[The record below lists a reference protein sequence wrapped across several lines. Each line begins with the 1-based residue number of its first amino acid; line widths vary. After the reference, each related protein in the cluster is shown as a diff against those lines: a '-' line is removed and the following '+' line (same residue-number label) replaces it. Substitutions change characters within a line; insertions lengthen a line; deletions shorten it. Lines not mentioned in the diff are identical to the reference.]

1 MKIYEIKQE
10 KKKYLS
16 LLLLGDEQEE
26 MIDRY
31 LERGTMY
38 VLDDCGVKAVCV
50 VTDEGDGILELKN
63 IAVLPECQRR
73 GYGKKLIEF
82 LVTTYKERY
91 HVLMAGTGDSP
102 LTIPFYETCG
112 FEKSHVI
119 RNFFVEHYDH
129 PIFEE
134 GKQLIDVVYLKKVLS

>member
-63 IAVLPECQRR
+63 IAVLPECQRC

-82 LVTTYKERY
+82 LVITYKEKY

-129 PIFEE
+129 PIFEA
-134 GKQLIDVVYLKKVLS
+134 GKQLIDMVYLKKVLS